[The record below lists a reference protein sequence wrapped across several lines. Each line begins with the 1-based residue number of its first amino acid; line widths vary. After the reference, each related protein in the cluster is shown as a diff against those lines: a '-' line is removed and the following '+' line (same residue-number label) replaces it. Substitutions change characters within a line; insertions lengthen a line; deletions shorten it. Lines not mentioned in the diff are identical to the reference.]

1 VTHNAIG
8 GTIQEPLNGPEPRT
22 PRLSEGN
29 PAVAQRDDLI
39 VRVSRLRWAFPEE
52 PRLPL
57 PFWAW
62 RPGGRLPR
70 LVLLLEPAVDEGP
83 YQGTGR
89 NTASEALAAQARV
102 DAFFEA
108 NRHRLSQGSHLRPN
122 PTRADLYPPPTA
134 RDRRSLAFLSTQF
147 TCSLPR

>member
-1 VTHNAIG
+1 MG
-8 GTIQEPLNGPEPRT
+8 FPR
-22 PRLSEGN
+22 RA
-29 PAVAQRDDLI
+29 PAAAPVLGLAA
-39 VRVSRLRWAFPEE
+39 RWPS
-52 PRLPL
+52 
-57 PFWAW
+57 
-62 RPGGRLPR
+62 PR

>member
-1 VTHNAIG
+1 MLSEV
-8 GTIQEPLNGPEPRT
+8 PSKSLLNGPEPRT

-57 PFWAW
+57 PFWTW

-70 LVLLLEPAVDEGP
+70 LVLLLEPAVNEGP
-83 YQGTGR
+83 YQGTGW

-122 PTRADLYPPPTA
+122 PTRADLYPP
-134 RDRRSLAFLSTQF
+134 LS
-147 TCSLPR
+147 S